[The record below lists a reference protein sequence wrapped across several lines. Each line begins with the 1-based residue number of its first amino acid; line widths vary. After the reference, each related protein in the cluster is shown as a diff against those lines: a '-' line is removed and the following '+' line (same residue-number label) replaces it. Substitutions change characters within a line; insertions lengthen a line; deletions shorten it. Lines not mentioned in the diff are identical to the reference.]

1 MFVQGTITLSGG
13 MKKQIK
19 AEQKSKKLFEL
30 AMLDENQKIE
40 IFGILP
46 PLVIKDSKLEIKIDK
61 ITDIKEVKTFFG
73 PSNINL
79 NYYIS
84 VFWCDDDT
92 EIGRTEIIS
101 GKKTVEFPEN
111 TVFEISLSEIKMLE
125 ECSLKFE
132 VYVRNVQNIYEI
144 LGEISLSG
152 DSLISWIRQTD
163 TPSLPI
169 YNLKK
174 NSIKYSQKNSPIN
187 SQRNTPMSSEKI
199 NSTVSVGGRESN
211 RVKNLID
218 PDILG
223 YLSVTG
229 VLNTESDSED
239 SERDGEEEG
248 ESESGSDEELESED
262 EDGKL
267 LGDKCSAVLH
277 CDVLHGA
284 VFCGVM

>member
-1 MFVQGTITLSGG
+1 

-19 AEQKSKKLFEL
+19 SEQKSKKLFEL

-46 PLVIKDSKLEIKIDK
+46 PLIIKDSKLEIKIDK
-61 ITDIKEVKTFFG
+61 ITYIKEVKTFFG

-111 TVFEISLSEIKMLE
+111 AVFEISLSEIKMLE

-132 VYVRNVQNIYEI
+132 VHVRNVQNIYEI
-144 LGEISLSG
+144 LGEVSLSG
-152 DSLISWIRQTD
+152 ESLISWIRQTD

-187 SQRNTPMSSEKI
+187 SQRNTPMSSEKL

-262 EDGKL
+262 EDGKCFV
-267 LGDKCSAVLH
+267 KNECSAV
-277 CDVLHGA
+277 
-284 VFCGVM
+284 